1 MISKICPNPK
11 TLTASAT
18 ANAGIAIDGT
28 VYDYVDIEYI
38 LKNTNGRRK
47 GTLSISID
55 ALEVQ
60 ALR

>member
-1 MISKICPNPK
+1 MQ
-11 TLTASAT
+11 L
-18 ANAGIAIDGT
+18 NAGIAIDGT

-55 ALEVQ
+55 ALLKLQ
-60 ALR
+60 AP